1 MTRENIKL
9 ESLIAVVG
17 MGYVGLP
24 LAVEFSK
31 AARVIGFDVNESR
44 IRELQDGYDSTSEVI
59 PKDLEDASS
68 LTLTSQPA
76 ELEKCSVF
84 IVCVPTPID
93 DARRPNL
100 NPLVS
105 ATELVAKS
113 LSHGDVVIFESTVY
127 PGCTEEICVPLL
139 EANSGLKYNTDFFVG
154 YSPERINPGD
164 RDKSIKDIVK
174 VTSGSN
180 EYAAE
185 FVDRLYSE
193 IIEAGT
199 FKATSIKVAEAA
211 KVIENTQRDLNIAL
225 INELSLIFDELSIDT
240 SEVLKAAGTK
250 WNFMQFKP
258 GLVGGHCI
266 GVDPYYLTYKAEQI
280 GYHPQVILAGRR
292 INDSMSKQVASK
304 LVKNMARKG
313 IQIVDSTVLVLGI
326 TFKEDCP
333 DTRNTKVVDVIAELA
348 EYGVK
353 SEVYDPWVSERDQ
366 KKMSDVQFIQSPEP
380 QKYDAIVLAVPHR
393 IFRQMSP
400 TELRAFGHAN
410 HVLFD
415 LKSVF
420 DGALTDCRL

>member
-1 MTRENIKL
+1 M
-9 ESLIAVVG
+9 
-17 MGYVGLP
+17 
-24 LAVEFSK
+24 
-31 AARVIGFDVNESR
+31 
-44 IRELQDGYDSTSEVI
+44 
-59 PKDLEDASS
+59 
-68 LTLTSQPA
+68 TSQPA
-76 ELEKCSVF
+76 ELEQCSVF

-154 YSPERINPGD
+154 YSPARINPGD
-164 RDKSIKDIVK
+164 RDKSIKNIVK
-174 VTSGSN
+174 VTAGSN

-185 FVDRLYSE
+185 LVDSLYSE

-225 INELSLIFDELSIDT
+225 INELSIIFDQLSIDT
-240 SEVLKAAGTK
+240 GHVLEAAKTK
-250 WNFMQFKP
+250 WNFIPFQP

-292 INDSMSKQVASK
+292 INDSMSKHVASK
-304 LVKNMARKG
+304 LVKSMAAKG
-313 IQIVDSTVLVLGI
+313 IQIVDSRVLILGI

-333 DTRNTKVVDVIAELA
+333 DTRNTKVIDVISELA

-353 SEVYDPWVSERDQ
+353 SEVYDPWVSSRDQ
-366 KKMSDVQFIQSPEP
+366 ENLTDVRFIESPEAG
-380 QKYDAIVLAVPHR
+380 KYDGVLLAVPHKV
-393 IFRQMSP
+393 FRRMSLS
-400 TELRAFGHAN
+400 ELRAFGNSN

-415 LKSVF
+415 LKHAR
-420 DGALTDCRL
+420 GYGEADCRL